1 MGVSALVKKVLAEV
15 GINPDRFGLQ
25 WASAAEAPR
34 FVKLITDFTMKTK
47 ELGPIGESEGLS
59 PEELKVR
66 IDKAL
71 ALVSDR
77 KLRIALGNATK
88 TIRKEAI
95 FTQDSITALIEDKLA
110 KTITAGLEGGGAEVV
125 AATRK

>member
-47 ELGPIGESEGLS
+47 ELGPIGQAEGLS

-95 FTQDSITALIEDKLA
+95 FTQDGINAVIEDKLA
-110 KTITAGLEGGGAEVV
+110 KTITAGLEGGGAEV
-125 AATRK
+125 AAKK

>member
-1 MGVSALVKKVLAEV
+1 M
-15 GINPDRFGLQ
+15 
-25 WASAAEAPR
+25 
-34 FVKLITDFTMKTK
+34 
-47 ELGPIGESEGLS
+47 S

-88 TIRKEAI
+88 TIRKETI
-95 FTQDSITALIEDKLA
+95 FTQEGITALIEEKLS
-110 KTITAGLEGGGAEVV
+110 KTITSGLEGSGAEV
-125 AATRK
+125 AAKK

>member
-34 FVKLITDFTMKTK
+34 FVKLITDFTMKTR
-47 ELGPIGESEGLS
+47 ELGPIGQAEGLS

-88 TIRKEAI
+88 TIRKESI

-110 KTITAGLEGGGAEVV
+110 KTITTGLEGGGAEVI
-125 AATRK
+125 AKK

>member
-1 MGVSALVKKVLAEV
+1 MGMSALVKKVLAEV
-15 GINPDRFGLQ
+15 GIKPERFGLQ

-47 ELGPIGESEGLS
+47 ELGPIGQAEGLS
-59 PEELKVR
+59 PEELKIR

-95 FTQDSITALIEDKLA
+95 FTKEGITAVIEEKLG
-110 KTITAGLEGGGAEVV
+110 KVITAGLESGGAV
-125 AATRK
+125 AAAKK

>member
-1 MGVSALVKKVLAEV
+1 MKKVLAEV

-47 ELGPIGESEGLS
+47 ELGPIGQSEGLS

-88 TIRKEAI
+88 TIRKESI
-95 FTQDSITALIEDKLA
+95 FTQEGITAVIEDKLG
-110 KTITAGLEGGGAEVV
+110 KTITAGLAGGGPEV
-125 AATRK
+125 AAKK

>member
-47 ELGPIGESEGLS
+47 DLGPIGQTEGLS
-59 PEELKVR
+59 SEELKVR

-95 FTQDSITALIEDKLA
+95 FTQDGITALIEDKLA
-110 KTITAGLEGGGAEVV
+110 KTITAGLEGGGAEV
-125 AATRK
+125 AAKK

>member
-88 TIRKEAI
+88 TIRKETI
-95 FTQDSITALIEDKLA
+95 FTQEGITALIEEKLS
-110 KTITAGLEGGGAEVV
+110 KTITSGLEGSGAEV
-125 AATRK
+125 AAKK

>member
-47 ELGPIGESEGLS
+47 NLGPIGQTEGLS
-59 PEELKVR
+59 SEELKVR

-95 FTQDSITALIEDKLA
+95 FTQDGITALIEDKLA
-110 KTITAGLEGGGAEVV
+110 KTITAGLEDGGAEVAV
-125 AATRK
+125 KK